1 MIVTGPAWLHCLIPS
16 CGLRR
21 RIGSALRLKSLFG
34 KLVGSS
40 GILLFY
46 SHLPDKKLVVYP
58 NRRTMV
64 CTACFSDKVTS
75 NRKIW
80 VYDYIWFFRKLGEES
95 WIQLKVWFWILL
107 PKKETNELVNRT
119 WRRWGR
125 SRCCWRRT
133 RAGWTRS
140 WTPSSAPW
148 RKLQGSCL
156 LTNNLNCS

>member
-64 CTACFSDKVTS
+64 CTACFSDKVKKK
-75 NRKIW
+75 RK
-80 VYDYIWFFRKLGEES
+80 YQSMLKCAFFQEIGRGILDSTKSLILNLTAKQRDQRTGEQNLEEMRKKQMLLEENQS
-95 WIQLKVWFWILL
+95 RLDKKLDTIISSLEKITRQLPI
-107 PKKETNELVNRT
+107 N
-119 WRRWGR
+119 
-125 SRCCWRRT
+125 
-133 RAGWTRS
+133 
-140 WTPSSAPW
+140 
-148 RKLQGSCL
+148 
-156 LTNNLNCS
+156 